1 MREPRSRTVRR
12 VPRNCLSIH
21 PPPYLRHWPVRPGI
35 GAVPPR
41 AALHSHRRGARD
53 ARQPAGQR
61 GQAAAHRRAVPRG
74 PPRLVRATG
83 LPRRGGARAGPD
95 PGRGPRVRAGARRY
109 AAQGSNPSL
118 ADCRWICHS
127 HVQAPLWTAP
137 LATTLDALLSR
148 AAREARAG
156 ARPRALVACVPARSI
171 GPGSQHPGRPLTAP
185 AALPLAPGCPGPE
198 QSARGAPVPCPRSPH
213 PPRLATQGVRRTE
226 TWDLFVS
233 ELEAHGLAHADC
245 TAEAHA
251 AMEADDC
258 PFWCAADEVAR
269 VRLLEVRWPEHRS

>member
-1 MREPRSRTVRR
+1 MRESRSRTVRR
-12 VPRNCLSIH
+12 VPRNCLSIY
-21 PPPYLRHWPVRPGI
+21 PSPYLRHWPVRPGI

-83 LPRRGGARAGPD
+83 LPRRGGARARPD

-148 AAREARAG
+148 AACEARAG
-156 ARPRALVACVPARSI
+156 ARPRALVACVPARSN
-171 GPGSQHPGRPLTAP
+171 GPWLAAPRPAAHRPGSPAACSGLPSARAERPRSSGALPKITAP
-185 AALPLAPGCPGPE
+185 AAFGH
-198 QSARGAPVPCPRSPH
+198 PR
-213 PPRLATQGVRRTE
+213 
-226 TWDLFVS
+226 
-233 ELEAHGLAHADC
+233 
-245 TAEAHA
+245 
-251 AMEADDC
+251 
-258 PFWCAADEVAR
+258 CAA
-269 VRLLEVRWPEHRS
+269 H